1 MLFGLTIERQRL
13 PWGRGQGACLR
24 QKYPILLQTMSTV
37 PDYLRLLALPAGQFR
52 NTNWR
57 ARVTNTPDPSGSG
70 DRVCYNIR
78 FEPLSGL
85 SEPRDLK
92 LWASDVGLNLDG
104 ESYRELLLDSVE
116 KWLRTNEQEGE
127 IEVYGA
133 IEEPGTGI
141 EAEAASA
148 EDITE
153 PFDPT
158 EIRVET
164 RTLTIDLLRARI
176 KNGELELAPDFQ
188 RKAGIWS
195 LGAQSRLIESMLI
208 RIPLPA
214 FYFDAT
220 DENRWVVVDG
230 LQRLTTIDRFVVK
243 QSFKLE
249 GLEFLKL
256 DGLYYRQ
263 LPRNLQRRI
272 DETQVT
278 IYVIEKG
285 TPPEVKFNI
294 FKRINTGGLPLS
306 AQEIRHALNQGRATK
321 FLAELAEIPEF
332 LKATDRSIRDDRM
345 ADRECVLRFLA
356 FLMTDPEEYRS
367 KDFDGFLNDRMADL
381 NNMTESSLDSY
392 RRCFARTL
400 LDAWDLFD
408 RDAFRKRYDIKDGR
422 YPINKALFE
431 TWCVNLAR
439 LTPSEVQ
446 ILKVR
451 GMVLRA
457 AFISLMNNRD
467 FDRSISQGTGDR
479 GKVRLRFSAI
489 QSIIRKVLEA

>member
-1 MLFGLTIERQRL
+1 MVALYSN
-13 PWGRGQGACLR
+13 
-24 QKYPILLQTMSTV
+24 KKMPITG
-37 PDYLRLLALPAGQFR
+37 DYTKLLALPSGQFFGR
-52 NTNWR
+52 NWS
-57 ARVTNTPDPSGSG
+57 ARVVDTLAPIPTNDH
-70 DRVCYNIR
+70 VCYVIL
-78 FEPLSGL
+78 FEPAKSTV
-85 SEPRDLK
+85 SARRLK
-92 LWASDVGLNLDG
+92 LWLSESNL
-104 ESYRELLLDSVE
+104 RLDSGRYHKLVWD
-116 KWLRTNEQEGE
+116 KVSDWLRAGDSISGE
-127 IEVYGA
+127 IEVYGP
-133 IEEPGTGI
+133 EEELGTGV
-141 EAEAASA
+141 EAEEISA
-148 EDITE
+148 EEITE

-176 KNGELELAPDFQ
+176 KNGELNMAPDFQ

-220 DENRWVVVDG
+220 DENQWVVVDG
-230 LQRLTTIDRFVVK
+230 LQRLSTIDRFVIK

-306 AQEIRHALNQGRATK
+306 AQEIRHALNQGRATR
-321 FLAELAEIPEF
+321 FLAELARIPEF
-332 LKATDRSIRDDRM
+332 LKATDYSIRDDRM
-345 ADRECVLRFLA
+345 ADRECVLRYLA
-356 FLMTDPEEYRS
+356 FLIFPPEDYRS
-367 KDFDGFLNDRMADL
+367 KDFDSFLNDRMADL
-381 NNMTESSLDSY
+381 NRMDETELNSY
-392 RRCFARTL
+392 KERFRHTMVA
-400 LDAWDLFD
+400 AWDLFG
-408 RDAFRKRYDIKDGR
+408 RDGFRKRYSESAFR

-431 TWCVNLAR
+431 AWALTSLA
-439 LTPSEVQ
+439 L
-446 ILKVR
+446 IY
-451 GMVLRA
+451 
-457 AFISLMNNRD
+457 NNWM
-467 FDRSISQGTGDR
+467 F
-479 GKVRLRFSAI
+479 
-489 QSIIRKVLEA
+489 